1 MTKNSIA
8 CSCKVQVFVKLLLVL
23 TKIPVPKFAFP
34 LVTPKKTSKK
44 QMVEKCQPSYLCLAK
59 QIDSIMENDVIFLQF
74 NT

>member
-34 LVTPKKTSKK
+34 LVTPKNEQKTNGRKMS
-44 QMVEKCQPSYLCLAK
+44 
-59 QIDSIMENDVIFLQF
+59 
-74 NT
+74 T